1 MNYIQGRDRHQKTSF
16 PEILDDYIKEDNPV
30 RFIDA
35 YVDQLDLQQLGFQH
49 TILNETGRPP
59 YHPSD
64 LLKLYVYGYL
74 NRIRSSRSLEREA
87 GRNLELM
94 WLIARLQPDFKTIAD
109 FRKDNLQ
116 AIKQVCRDFAYLCK
130 RLELFGG
137 ELVAIDGSKFKAV
150 NSKKR
155 NYNEK
160 KLKRALKE
168 IEAKIEK
175 YTQEMDEEDEKE
187 SENTSPGAEELK
199 GKINQLKERQVKY
212 EGILGRLLSSGEN
225 QISLTDKDSR
235 SMPVGQGVDV
245 CYNVQS
251 AVDEKHKLIVVADVT
266 NDVTDRAQLSPMAKE
281 AKAVLGVES
290 LDAVADTGY
299 YDGSEVKACE
309 EAGITSYIPKANT
322 SANTKLGLFGKEQF
336 TYDAEKD
343 CYQCPA
349 GKELTYRYTTIE
361 EGREIRYYST

>member
-1 MNYIQGRDRHQKTSF
+1 
-16 PEILDDYIKEDNPV
+16 
-30 RFIDA
+30 
-35 YVDQLDLQQLGFQH
+35 
-49 TILNETGRPP
+49 
-59 YHPSD
+59 
-64 LLKLYVYGYL
+64 
-74 NRIRSSRSLEREA
+74 
-87 GRNLELM
+87 
-94 WLIARLQPDFKTIAD
+94 
-109 FRKDNLQ
+109 
-116 AIKQVCRDFAYLCK
+116 VCTDFAMLCK

-155 NYNEK
+155 NFNEK
-160 KLKRALKE
+160 KLKQALKE

-175 YTQEMDEEDEKE
+175 YIQEMDEEDEKE
-187 SENTSPGAEELK
+187 SEYRSPGAEELK

-212 EGILGRLLSSGEN
+212 EGILGRLLNSGEN
-225 QISLTDKDSR
+225 QISLTDPDSR

-251 AVDEKHKLIVVADVT
+251 VVDEKHKLIVVADVT
-266 NDVTDRAQLSPMAKE
+266 NDVTDQAQLSVMAKE

-290 LDAVADTGY
+290 LEAVADTGY

-309 EAGITSYIPKANT
+309 QEAISCYIPKANT

-336 TYDAEKD
+336 SYDAQKD

-361 EGREIRYYST
+361 QDREIRYYSTSACRSCPMKAQCTRNKRNRRITRWVHEEVLERMQKRMAAEPEKYRKRNMMVEHPFGTIKRWMDQGYFLMRGIEKVRAEFSLSVLAYNIKRVITILGIPAMVAAVS